1 MTASFFKFLNN
12 ISRIRWLL
20 IVLVLAYI
28 VRVLLIGAGDFA
40 VYYGASNALLDSK
53 MIYHLPYPVGDSTCE
68 YSYSPFFAFILIPLS
83 ILPLWLADWLWLFL
97 NLLVLF
103 RIFDLIV
110 VFLGIKKDLTR
121 KEYQWWVFLILLFS
135 VRFILYNFDLSQVT
149 LILLCGSLES
159 LRLAIKRQWMM
170 GGFVLAVVISIKL
183 MPLVMLPYLFYRR
196 FWQTG
201 LATLGFMLLLN
212 LTPSVFYTWSGYQ
225 SMMIEWFSV
234 LNPMSDDFT
243 IRQNAVEESIHSLS
257 SFIPAFF
264 TNDMTRYGLRR
275 HFIDLPTETMIMVLN
290 IVRLFFILLTFIFL
304 KTKPFQQINDKKR
317 LFWEFS
323 YLMIAL
329 VLIFPHQQKYAFI
342 LILPAIA
349 YLLYFIIIMKK
360 NKFHLEK
367 TSLYRGLIGLL
378 IIVWLLTTASTDGII
393 GRTFYEYGQYF
404 KLITW
409 GTMLLIVPLFLAKPN
424 LILRSGNFKKLPERS
439 HGQT

>member
-1 MTASFFKFLNN
+1 MAAAFFKFLNN

-83 ILPLWLADWLWLFL
+83 ILPLWLADLLWLFL
-97 NLLVLF
+97 NLLALF
-103 RIFDLIV
+103 RIFDLIIL
-110 VFLGIKKDLTR
+110 FLGIKKTLNQ
-121 KEYQWWVFLILLFS
+121 KEYKWWVFLTLLFS

-159 LRLAIKRQWMM
+159 LRLAIKRQWAM
-170 GGFVLAVVISIKL
+170 GGLVLAVVISIKL

-196 FWQTG
+196 FWQAG
-201 LATLGFMLLLN
+201 LATLGFIVLLN
-212 LTPSVFYTWSGYQ
+212 LTPSVLYTWSDYQ
-225 SMMIEWFSV
+225 NLIKEWFSV

-243 IRQNAVEESIHSLS
+243 VNQNVVAESIHSLS
-257 SFIPAFF
+257 GFIPAFF
-264 TNDMTRYGLRR
+264 TDDITRYELRR
-275 HFIDLPTETMIMVLN
+275 HIINLPTETMILILN
-290 IVRLFFILLTFIFL
+290 MTRLFFILLTFIFL

-323 YLMIAL
+323 YLMIAIA
-329 VLIFPHQQKYAFI
+329 LIFPHQQKYAFI
-342 LILPAIA
+342 LILPAVA
-349 YLLYFIIIMKK
+349 YVLYFILIMKK
-360 NKFHLEK
+360 SGFYFEK
-367 TSLYRGLIGLL
+367 PLLYKTLIGLL

-393 GRTFYEYGQYF
+393 GRKLYEYGQYF

-409 GTMLLIVPLFLAKPN
+409 GTMLLIVPLFLAKPEF
-424 LILRSGNFKKLPERS
+424 LKFPERS
-439 HGQT
+439 QEPL

>member
-1 MTASFFKFLNN
+1 MVASFFKFLNN

-83 ILPLWLADWLWLFL
+83 IFPLWLADMLWLFL
-97 NLLVLF
+97 NLLALF
-103 RIFDLIV
+103 RIFDLIIL
-110 VFLGIKKDLTR
+110 FLGIKKTLNQ
-121 KEYQWWVFLILLFS
+121 KEYKWWIFLTLLFS

-170 GGFVLAVVISIKL
+170 GGLVLSVVISIKL

-196 FWQTG
+196 FWQAG
-201 LATLGFMLLLN
+201 LATLGFMILLN
-212 LTPSVFYTWSGYQ
+212 LTPSVLYTWSNFQ
-225 SMMIEWFSV
+225 NLLKEWFSV

-243 IRQNAVEESIHSLS
+243 INQNVVAESIHSLS
-257 SFIPAFF
+257 GFIPAFF
-264 TNDMTRYGLRR
+264 TDDITRYDLRR
-275 HFIDLPTETMIMVLN
+275 HIINLPTETMILVMN
-290 IVRLFFILLTFIFL
+290 IARLLFILFTFIFL
-304 KTKPFQQINDKKR
+304 KTKPFQAINDKKR

-323 YLMIAL
+323 YLMIAIA
-329 VLIFPHQQKYAFI
+329 LIFPHQQKYAFI
-342 LILPAIA
+342 LILPAAA
-349 YLLYFIIIMKK
+349 YLMYFILMMKK
-360 NKFHLEK
+360 IKFYLENPL
-367 TSLYRGLIGLL
+367 LYRGLISLL

-393 GRTFYEYGQYF
+393 GRTLYEYGQYF

-409 GTMLLIVPLFLAKPN
+409 GTMLLIIPLFLAKPQF
-424 LILRSGNFKKLPERS
+424 LKRKPTLYADSEF
-439 HGQT
+439 

>member
-1 MTASFFKFLNN
+1 MVASFFKFFNN

-20 IVLVLAYI
+20 IVLVLAYMI
-28 VRVLLIGAGDFA
+28 RVVLIGAGDFA

-159 LRLAIKRQWMM
+159 LRLAIKRQWVMS
-170 GGFVLAVVISIKL
+170 GFVLAVVISIKL

-196 FWQTG
+196 FWQAG

-212 LTPSVFYTWSGYQ
+212 LTPSVLYTWNDYLSL
-225 SMMIEWFSV
+225 MKEWFVV
-234 LNPMSDDFT
+234 LNPTSDDFT
-243 IRQNAVEESIHSLS
+243 IKQNVVAESIHSLS
-257 SFIPAFF
+257 GFIPAFF
-264 TNDMTRYGLRR
+264 TDDITRYELRR
-275 HFIDLPTETMIMVLN
+275 HIIDLPNETMILIMN
-290 IVRLFFILLTFIFL
+290 IARLFFILLTFIFL
-304 KTKPFQQINDKKR
+304 KTKPFQYINDKKR
-317 LFWEFS
+317 LFWEIS
-323 YLMIAL
+323 YLMIAIA
-329 VLIFPHQQKYAFI
+329 LIFPHQQKYAFI
-342 LILPAIA
+342 LILPAAAYVLYFILMLKKSGFYVEK
-349 YLLYFIIIMKK
+349 YLLYK
-360 NKFHLEK
+360 
-367 TSLYRGLIGLL
+367 SLIGLL

-393 GRTFYEYGQYF
+393 GRTLYEYGQYF

-409 GTMLLIVPLFLAKPN
+409 GTMLLIIPLFLAKPN
-424 LILRSGNFKKLPERS
+424 PLCRFMILR
-439 HGQT
+439 

>member
-1 MTASFFKFLNN
+1 MAAAFFKFLNN
-12 ISRIRWLL
+12 ISRIRWLF

-40 VYYGASNALLDSK
+40 VYYGASNALMDSK

-68 YSYSPFFAFILIPLS
+68 YSYSPFFALILIPLS
-83 ILPLWLADWLWLFL
+83 VLPLWLADLLWLFL
-97 NLLVLF
+97 NLLALF

-121 KEYQWWVFLILLFS
+121 KEYKWWVFLTLLFS

-159 LRLAIKRQWMM
+159 LRLAIKRQWAMS
-170 GGFVLAVVISIKL
+170 GLVLAVVISIKL

-196 FWQTG
+196 FWQAG
-201 LATLGFMLLLN
+201 LATVGFILILN
-212 LTPSVFYTWSGYQ
+212 LTPSVLYTWSSYQ
-225 SMMIEWFSV
+225 NLIKEWLIV

-243 IRQNAVEESIHSLS
+243 INQNVVAESIHSLS
-257 SFIPAFF
+257 GFIPAFF
-264 TNDMTRYGLRR
+264 TDEVTRYDLRR
-275 HFIDLPTETMIMVLN
+275 HFMNLPTQTMILIMN
-290 IVRLFFILLTFIFL
+290 IARLFFILLTFIFL

-323 YLMIAL
+323 YLMIAIA
-329 VLIFPHQQKYAFI
+329 LIFPHQQKYAFI
-342 LILPAIA
+342 LILPAAA
-349 YLLYFIIIMKK
+349 YLLYFILMMKK
-360 NKFHLEK
+360 STVHLEK
-367 TSLYRGLIGLL
+367 PLLYKGLIGLL

-393 GRTFYEYGQYF
+393 GRTLYEYGQYF

-409 GTMLLIVPLFLAKPN
+409 GTMLLIIPLFLAKPDTTFGKF
-424 LILRSGNFKKLPERS
+424 LKFPERS
-439 HGQT
+439 QEPI

>member
-1 MTASFFKFLNN
+1 MVAAFFKFFNN
-12 ISRIRWLL
+12 FSRIRWLL

-53 MIYHLPYPVGDSTCE
+53 MIYHLPYPVGDGTCE

-83 ILPLWLADWLWLFL
+83 ILPLWLADLLWLFL
-97 NLLVLF
+97 NLLALF
-103 RIFDLIV
+103 RIFDLIIL
-110 VFLGIKKDLTR
+110 FLGIKKTLNQ
-121 KEYQWWVFLILLFS
+121 KEYRWWGFLTLLFS

-159 LRLAIKRQWMM
+159 LRLAIKRQWIM
-170 GGFVLAVVISIKL
+170 GGLVLAVVISIKI

-196 FWQTG
+196 FWQAG
-201 LATLGFMLLLN
+201 LATFCFLLLLN
-212 LTPSVFYTWSGYQ
+212 LTPSVLYTWSGYQ
-225 SMMIEWFSV
+225 SIMIEWFSV

-257 SFIPAFF
+257 SFVPAFF
-264 TNDMTRYGLRR
+264 TDDITRYELRR
-275 HFIDLPTETMIMVLN
+275 HFINLPNETMILIMN
-290 IVRLFFILLTFIFL
+290 IARLFFILLTFIFL

-342 LILPAIA
+342 LILPAVA
-349 YLLYFIIIMKK
+349 YVLYFILMMKR
-360 NKFHLEK
+360 NKFYLEK
-367 TSLYRGLIGLL
+367 PLLYRGLIGLL

-393 GRTFYEYGQYF
+393 GRTLYEYGQYF

-409 GTMLLIVPLFLAKPN
+409 GTMLLIVPLFLAKPEF
-424 LILRSGNFKKLPERS
+424 LKFPERS
-439 HGQT
+439 HEPL